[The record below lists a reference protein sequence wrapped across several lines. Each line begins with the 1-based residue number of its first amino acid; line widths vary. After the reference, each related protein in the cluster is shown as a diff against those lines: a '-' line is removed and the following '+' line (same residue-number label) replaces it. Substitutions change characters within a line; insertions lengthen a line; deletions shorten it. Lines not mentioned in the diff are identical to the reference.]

1 MIDLFLKKIKES
13 DTSKNAIIFGDQK
26 LKYSEL
32 LDKINS
38 IYLLISTSFDENKI
52 VVIKGDY
59 SFNSIALIFA
69 LVKHKCVFRIYEF
82 LSRLFQIIKLN

>member
-13 DTSKNAIIFGDQK
+13 DLNKDAIIFGNQK

-38 IYLLISTSFDENKI
+38 VYSLISTSFDKHKI

-69 LVKHKCVFRIYEF
+69 LVKHKCVFIPIISYN
-82 LSRLFQIIKLN
+82 QIELEKK